1 MKNGNQMCPCELAH
15 ALFLRRT
22 ELCLEGDVGMS
33 ASLDFAGMKHSNR
46 GKKQKVTLSA
56 AGLFGDR

>member
-1 MKNGNQMCPCELAH
+1 MCPCELAH